1 MNQLFTLPE
10 LSVKVRCQD
19 VEVTIL
25 NPLRTFK
32 RYKRKSFQEIM
43 KTIFYRNYW
52 YNSTTLHFIVLLWS
66 SWTPFSIHFWIFDIS
81 SM

>member
-43 KTIFYRNYW
+43 KTIFYRNY
-52 YNSTTLHFIVLLWS
+52 
-66 SWTPFSIHFWIFDIS
+66 
-81 SM
+81 